1 MSSLTMLEIA
11 AFVRLTAVESAV
23 RSTPGRS
30 KMRRITLALFDLRIL
45 SFFSPKVLPK
55 PYPPEDLASYRS
67 FYSPP
72 HINLII
78 NLINKCQYVLKCK
91 LERDVKL
98 GTFDDVAILGRKI

>member
-1 MSSLTMLEIA
+1 MLEIA

-55 PYPPEDLASYRS
+55 PYPPEDSAHYRS
-67 FYSPP
+67 FFPS

-98 GTFDDVAILGRKI
+98 GTFDDVAIFEEENIA